1 MTTHTQIAAEDV
13 LKTLTRVV
21 DPAWGVNIVDLGFVY
36 GIETDHGKILISMT
50 LPTADYAGR
59 DALLESIDRA
69 VRDRHAGAPTVDVD
83 LVWDPPWRRDFI
95 SPDGELQLEAP
106 IPIDDVALN
115 APLTEESIEDSLR
128 LVIDP
133 ELGINIVDLGLI
145 YGISVDGG
153 RVDVTMT
160 LTTPGCPLQATIE
173 AAIERVL
180 ETRHRQVE
188 DIGIELVW
196 DPPWG
201 TDLISDEGRA
211 QLASRR

>member
-1 MTTHTQIAAEDV
+1 MATQTHIAAEDV
-13 LKTLTRVV
+13 LKTLTRVL
-21 DPAWGVNIVDLGFVY
+21 DPGWGVNIVDLGFVY

-50 LPTADYAGR
+50 LPTPEYPGR
-59 DALLESIDRA
+59 EALMEAIDGA
-69 VRDRHAGAPTVDVD
+69 VRHRHAGAPSVDVD
-83 LVWDPPWRRDFI
+83 LVWDPPWRRDFV
-95 SPDGELQLEAP
+95 SADGELQLEAP
-106 IPIDDVALN
+106 IPIDAVEVA

-145 YGISVDGG
+145 YGIGVSDG
-153 RVDVTMT
+153 RVAVTMT

-173 AAIERVL
+173 EAIERVL
-180 ETRHRQVE
+180 ETRHRQME
-188 DIGIELVW
+188 DIVIELVW

-211 QLASRR
+211 QLALRR